1 MLKPTVLLLF
11 AASIGGLKAQIGGTG
26 AYSILRSPMHARA
39 LAWGGYMSSQ
49 STPDPLQATS
59 NPALLRPEHHLNAAF
74 SAGSLLPTI
83 QTANAICAWHTGR
96 NEHVDSIKRNKPVVA
111 LTAQFIN
118 YGDMLSFDNGGN
130 PLPGISANET
140 NIALMACKPIRQNWY
155 AGAQLGMVYSIL
167 GPYVSSG
174 VHVTLATTYVNHD
187 STITTSLLAK
197 NLGMQVITYRNASR
211 ESLGPNLEYSVCFR
225 PKHMPFRFHFTA
237 HNLQR
242 WDLTYNQ
249 FKESTGQV
257 DLSGNPVIQEEAGF
271 GEKLARHLAVGI
283 EMAMGKNLSFLFG
296 YSDQRRKEMNND
308 YYRGPAGFGWGMK
321 FRFLQCDI
329 TYSSASYFPGYN
341 SNVFSLIL
349 NTHRFVRKP
358 AIKN

>member
-1 MLKPTVLLLF
+1 M
-11 AASIGGLKAQIGGTG
+11 GGTG
-26 AYSILRSPMHARA
+26 AFSILRTPMHARA

-59 NPALLRPEHHLNAAF
+59 NPALLRPQHHLNAAF

-83 QTANAICAWHTGR
+83 QTANALCAWHTGR
-96 NEHVDSIKRNKPVVA
+96 KIQNDSLKNSKPVVA

-118 YGDMLSFDNGGN
+118 YGDMLSFDDGGN
-130 PLPGISANET
+130 ALPGISANET
-140 NIALMACKPIRQNWY
+140 NIALMACKPMGKNWY
-155 AGAQLGMVYSIL
+155 VGAQLGMVYSIL
-167 GPYVSSG
+167 GPYVASG
-174 VHVTLATTYVNHD
+174 VHATLATTYVNSD
-187 STITTSLLAK
+187 STITTSLLAR
-197 NLGMQVITYRNASR
+197 NLGMQVITYRNAPR
-211 ESLGPNLEYSVCFR
+211 ESIGPNLEYSVCFR

-242 WDLTYNQ
+242 WDLTYNE
-249 FKESTGQV
+249 FKGTTGQV
-257 DLSGNPVIQEEAGF
+257 DLSGNPIVAEEAGF
-271 GEKLARHLAVGI
+271 GEKLARHIAVGV

-296 YSDQRRKEMNND
+296 YNDQRRKEMNND

-341 SNVFSLIL
+341 SNIFSLIL
-349 NTHRFVRKP
+349 NTNRFVKQP
-358 AIKN
+358 TTKN